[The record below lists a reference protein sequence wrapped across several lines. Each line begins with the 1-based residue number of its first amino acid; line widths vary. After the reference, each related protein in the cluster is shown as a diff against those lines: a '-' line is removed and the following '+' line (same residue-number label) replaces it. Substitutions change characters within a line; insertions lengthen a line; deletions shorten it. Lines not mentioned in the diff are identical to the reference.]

1 MYFFIAETPAR
12 SLSVQEKL
20 TVQESL
26 TESIRRVKTMAS
38 SRLQEGSNAELNGR
52 ILNYGN

>member
-1 MYFFIAETPAR
+1 M
-12 SLSVQEKL
+12 QEKL

-52 ILNYGN
+52 ILNYRN